1 MRDTEQRAAA
11 KAFAEYWKE
20 RGYEKGESQPFWLS
34 LLRDVLGVEAPEK
47 FITFEEQ
54 VRLDHTSFID
64 GFIKPPYL
72 IKSVVKIVL
81 FLGGLIFNYL
91 NEKCK
96 NIYPSWL
103 VHMCANFATNT
114 IGFILFGI
122 F

>member
-1 MRDTEQRAAA
+1 MKK
-11 KAFAEYWKE
+11 KALYIVL
-20 RGYEKGESQPFWLS
+20 SVLILS
-34 LLRDVLGVEAPEK
+34 LLM
-47 FITFEEQ
+47 
-54 VRLDHTSFID
+54 SFID